1 MHNVVAML
9 NKRPS
14 TPARAAAS
22 RANGAKSRGPAT
34 DHGKANSCMN
44 SLRHGLRSRDPIGF
58 VANARPNLDL
68 IQDAI
73 NILTAEY
80 PPQSDYERSLIR
92 FAAESLGLCRALSE
106 NREDAFAREMRRI
119 SEQKPGFDK
128 ITLWTLAYESLL
140 DGSSFLTIQNGL
152 EHRAQRQYEKTI
164 VLLGSLQHTRKFR
177 ERSPEP
183 VVSKASDHTNGTQA
197 NREPEQAASSEATLA
212 RPAER
217 NSRRSDFRERTPEP
231 AANKAPSASNQT
243 RRNPEPRPVDP
254 AGTRP
259 RPTIIGLSTCLRAE
273 GSAASARVS

>member
-128 ITLWTLAYESLL
+128 ITLWTLALNHCSTDPRSSQSKTALRTVHN
-140 DGSSFLTIQNGL
+140 GS
-152 EHRAQRQYEKTI
+152 
-164 VLLGSLQHTRKFR
+164 TRK
-177 ERSPEP
+177 RSFCWVP
-183 VVSKASDHTNGTQA
+183 SSTHGNSASDPQN
-197 NREPEQAASSEATLA
+197 L
-212 RPAER
+212 
-217 NSRRSDFRERTPEP
+217 
-231 AANKAPSASNQT
+231 
-243 RRNPEPRPVDP
+243 
-254 AGTRP
+254 
-259 RPTIIGLSTCLRAE
+259 L
-273 GSAASARVS
+273 